1 MEVFEWVD
9 VVDLVSNIIVLFVN
23 FIVNGLVLD
32 MNGMGLDFNLM
43 KLLNENGNGIDLI
56 GLK

>member
-1 MEVFEWVD
+1 MFEWVD